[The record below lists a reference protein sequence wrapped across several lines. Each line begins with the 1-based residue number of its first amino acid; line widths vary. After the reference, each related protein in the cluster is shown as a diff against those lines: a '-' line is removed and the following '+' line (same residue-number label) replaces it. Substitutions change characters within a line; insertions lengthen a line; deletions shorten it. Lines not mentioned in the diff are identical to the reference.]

1 MAYILL
7 TRRFSRPLSRRLSAV
22 IILHN
27 KLTYITKEE
36 LEIPRSAAEVR
47 PWVDAIL
54 EEISKT
60 EEGRQA
66 VRFREGYLKELTEE
80 ALPLGIFC
88 EHYFNSS
95 HCVTLNHLT
104 GNQNYDVKIT
114 DKRLKQSPLKYLEIT
129 QAHEGEDAHL
139 RMIKLKE
146 EGHANAFGKVKKI
159 GTKHTGLSIEIEN
172 EAIEHGELVRK
183 ELKRIHEAANRKKGK
198 VYPEGTGLIIICDDY
213 VAFRKPEDIV
223 QLNEYIKNNVLPG
236 LDNFTSIF
244 VIGWS
249 SKIFLEFD

>member
-1 MAYILL
+1 M
-7 TRRFSRPLSRRLSAV
+7 S
-22 IILHN
+22 
-27 KLTYITKEE
+27 YITKEE
-36 LEIPRSAAEVR
+36 LEIPRSSAEVK
-47 PWVDAIL
+47 PWVDAKL

-60 EEGRQA
+60 DEGRHA
-66 VRFREGYLKELTEE
+66 VRFREGHLKELTEE

-95 HCVTLNHLT
+95 SCVTLNHLI
-104 GNQNYDVKIT
+104 GDQNYDVAIT
-114 DKRLKQSPLKYLEIT
+114 DKRLRKTPLKYLEIT

-146 EGHANAFGKVKKI
+146 EGHASAFGKVKKN

-183 ELKRIHEAANRKKGK
+183 ELKRIHEAADRKKGK
-198 VYPEGTGLIIICDDY
+198 EYPEGTGLIIICDDY

-223 QLNEYIKNNVLPG
+223 QLKEYITNNVLAD
-236 LDNFTSIF
+236 LENFTSIF

-249 SKIFLEFD
+249 SKIFLEF

>member
-1 MAYILL
+1 MIPTIKLL
-7 TRRFSRPLSRRLSAV
+7 YCN
-22 IILHN
+22 N

-47 PWVDAIL
+47 PWVDATL
-54 EEISKT
+54 EKISKT
-60 EEGRQA
+60 KEGRQA

-88 EHYFNSS
+88 EHYFNGS
-95 HCVTLNHLT
+95 HSVTLNHLI
-104 GNQNYDVKIT
+104 GNQNYDVEIT
-114 DKRLKQSPLKYLEIT
+114 DKRLEKSPLKYLEIT
-129 QAHEGEDAHL
+129 QAHEGENAHL

-146 EGHANAFGKVKKI
+146 DGHANAFGKVKKI
-159 GTKHTGLSIEIEN
+159 GTKHTGLYIEIEN

-183 ELKRIHEAANRKKGK
+183 ELKRIHEAADRKRGK

-213 VAFRKPEDIV
+213 VAFRKSEDIV
-223 QLNEYIKNNVLPG
+223 KLKEYIKSNVLPSFN
-236 LDNFTSIF
+236 NFTRIF

-249 SKIFLEFD
+249 SKIFLEFGE